1 MPPERQWHWE
11 PLQKF
16 WNWVRHPDWLFWAVF
31 IPIVVLKLGIF
42 HFAASQYLIYGHH
55 PYFNMDFEVVE
66 AYSDFA
72 YYYMNFVRAFVQG
85 NLPYT
90 EALYTIEGSQV
101 YIYPPLFVYILSAFY
116 FLPTEV
122 LFPDIQFTAVLLAR
136 DLDFLRVGFAFIVFD
151 LATCI
156 VIYATAKRLTENR
169 IIPLVALLVFAL
181 NPVSLWW
188 GNYLWLSTPIHT
200 FFLVLGFY
208 LMIRGNL
215 RWALV
220 IVTVATMV
228 KQTAGLLIPVIWFL
242 EYRRGLRHL
251 LIAIGI
257 TAIVG
262 IVLSLPYLVLYPTS
276 YIEALIAG
284 LGSYR
289 FYDELPAMTHPIPV
303 STLAFFW
310 PEPFKAIVFN
320 LVYLAIPWIIA
331 LMSFWII
338 SYMISEHSLSAYREQ
353 LLLVALLLSLSAHI
367 FLSRGIFKF
376 YLIALLPFLILFGA
390 ILKGPL
396 IPVQGLSCPVQS
408 RGAKYMASLPSWL
421 RDIIHRFQILS
432 LGNVNN
438 ISTWW
443 FVLIGLASIGIFVI
457 HRYLTHTILLALFL
471 LVLVYGVYQYGWKW
485 QKQRNRR
492 VQTKEPKSGAG

>member
-1 MPPERQWHWE
+1 MPPEQQLQWE
-11 PLQKF
+11 PLLKLL
-16 WNWVRHPDWLFWAVF
+16 NWLRHPDWLFLAFF

-42 HFAASQYLIYGHH
+42 HFAASQYLISGYH

-66 AYSDFA
+66 AYSDFT

-90 EALYTIEGSQV
+90 EALYTVEGTQV

-116 FLPTEV
+116 FFPAEV
-122 LFPDIQFTAVLLAR
+122 LFPDIQFTAAVLAR
-136 DLDFLRVGFAFIVFD
+136 DLDFLRVAFAFIIFD
-151 LATCI
+151 LATCV

-169 IIPLVALLVFAL
+169 VIPLVALLVFAL

-208 LMIRGNL
+208 FMIRGNL

-242 EYRRGLRHL
+242 EYRRGLQQL

-257 TAIVG
+257 TAAVG
-262 IVLSLPYLVLYPTS
+262 IVLSLPYLVLYPAT
-276 YIEALIAG
+276 YIEALTAG
-284 LGSYR
+284 LGGYW
-289 FYDELPAMTHPIPV
+289 FYDELPAVTHPIPV

-310 PEPFKAIVFN
+310 PEPFKAVIFN
-320 LVYLAIPWIIA
+320 LVYYEIPFIIA
-331 LMSFWII
+331 LMSLWII
-338 SYMISEHSLSAYREQ
+338 SYMISEQPLSTYREQ

-367 FLSRGIFKF
+367 FLARGIFKF

-396 IPVQGLSCPVQS
+396 IPVQELHCPVQS
-408 RGAKYMASLPSWL
+408 RAAKYMASLPPWL
-421 RDIIHRFQILS
+421 LDIIHRFQNLS

-438 ISTWW
+438 VTTWW
-443 FVLIGLASIGIFVI
+443 FVLVGLASVSIFAI
-457 HRYLTHTILLALFL
+457 HRYFTHVILLALFL
-471 LVLVYGVYQYGWKW
+471 LLLVYGVSKYGWKW
-485 QKQRNRR
+485 LKQRKRKKHDR
-492 VQTKEPKSGAG
+492 ESKIKAG